1 MPHDARTPTC
11 DRPIGA
17 FTFHMPDEHAEA
29 AEPRVVVRE
38 TTREDFPGIIALCE
52 RVYPDS
58 PCWSEYALAS
68 HLELFS
74 EGQFVAIDR
83 ETGDIVGM
91 AASLIV
97 RWNEYDMTDSWR
109 DFTDSGMFTN
119 HDPENGRTLYG
130 AEIMVDPD
138 RQGLG
143 VGGALYEAREALT
156 RRLGLK
162 RIRAGARIP
171 GFGAVAESMS
181 AREYVSLVERGLM
194 RDATLSFQLN
204 RGFTVVAIV
213 DGYLR
218 GDSESQGWAVV
229 IEWKNPDAPENQE

>member
-1 MPHDARTPTC
+1 MTDGVSTPPP
-11 DRPIGA
+11 D
-17 FTFHMPDEHAEA
+17 DEHTESPAGGDSKEG
-29 AEPRVVVRE
+29 PPSDRVVVR
-38 TTREDFPGIIALCE
+38 TTTLADFPGIIALCE

-58 PCWSEYALAS
+58 PCWSESALAS
-68 HLELFS
+68 HLAIFP
-74 EGQFVAIDR
+74 EGQFVALDG
-83 ETGDIVGM
+83 ETGEIVGM

-97 RWNEYDMTDSWR
+97 RWDDYDMTDDWR

-119 HDPENGRTLYG
+119 HDPEAGHTLYG
-130 AEIMVDPD
+130 AEVMVDPD

-156 RRLGLK
+156 RRRSLD

-171 GFGAVAESMS
+171 GYGAVAESMS
-181 AREYVSLVERGLM
+181 AVEYVSLVERGIM

-204 RGFTVVAIV
+204 RGFQVVAV
-213 DGYLR
+213 VPGYLR

-229 IEWKNPDAPENQE
+229 IEWKNPEAPQNQQ